1 MKINLSKLDPS
12 HYSFSNIVVPPET
25 IISWL
30 KNENAYWHYQ
40 GDRSPEKPHAELSS
54 GLCSN
59 GFFDCQRILC
69 YPNVAEILAFQL
81 AWEIKVCMR
90 EERIDKIDFVV
101 APAYAA
107 IPFGHEVA
115 KALGARFVFTEKD
128 PSDPK
133 GKKMLWQRM
142 AIPAGANVLQVD
154 ELITTA
160 STIKEVRRAIQDGN
174 PELVT
179 FVPFVGTIVYRP
191 ESLKAK
197 SEYEIVSLI
206 RQEVQNFEPSECP
219 YCKAGSPRVRPKK
232 NWDKLTGKK

>member
-1 MKINLSKLDPS
+1 MINNLSELNPDLYNFGNMLILPG
-12 HYSFSNIVVPPET
+12 T
-25 IISWL
+25 IISWF
-30 KNENAYWHYQ
+30 KKENAYWHYQ
-40 GDRSPEKPHAELSS
+40 GDPSPEKPHAELSS

-81 AWEIKVCMR
+81 ACEIKFFMN
-90 EERIDKIDFVV
+90 EEKIKKIDYVV

-115 KALGARFVFTEKD
+115 KALGAKFVFTEKD

-142 AIPAGANVLQVD
+142 AIPTGANVLQVD

-160 STIKEVRRAIQDGN
+160 STIKEVRRAVQEGN
-174 PELVT
+174 PDLVT
-179 FVPFVGTIVYRP
+179 FVPFVGTIVFRP
-191 ESLKAK
+191 ENLKAK
-197 SEYEIVSLI
+197 QEYEIISLI
-206 RQEVQNFEPSECP
+206 KKEVQNFEPGQCP
-219 YCKAGSPRVRPKK
+219 YCKAGSLRVRPKK

>member
-1 MKINLSKLDPS
+1 MKIDLSKIKPDHFKNKAIL
-12 HYSFSNIVVPPET
+12 PET
-25 IISWL
+25 ILSWF
-30 KNENAYWHYQ
+30 NQENAHWHYQ
-40 GDRSPEKPHAELSS
+40 GKPGPEKPHAELSS

-59 GFFDCQRILC
+59 GFFDCQRVLC

-81 AWEIKVCMR
+81 AWEIKICMR
-90 EERIDKIDFVV
+90 EEKIEKIDVVV

-115 KALGARFVFTEKD
+115 RVLGAKFMFTEKD

-133 GKKMLWQRM
+133 GKRMLWQRM
-142 AIPAGANVLQVD
+142 SIPTGANVLQVD

-160 STIKEVRRAIQDGN
+160 GTIKEVRRAIQEGN
-174 PELVT
+174 PDLVT

-191 ESLKAK
+191 ESLK
-197 SEYEIVSLI
+197 SEQGYEIISLI
-206 RQEVQNFEPSECP
+206 KQEVQNFEPNECP
-219 YCKAGSPRVRPKK
+219 YCKAGSPRFRPKK